1 MGLTSGVQSAE
12 QVIGIDLGG
21 TAIKLGRFDRIGQ
34 CLEFLTIA
42 TPQAAPPRIILAAM
56 TEAIAQL
63 DPDNC
68 CRAIGVGL
76 PGPTDAAG
84 RISQVAVNIPGWR
97 EIPLAEWL
105 EQETGKPTILAND
118 ANCAGMG
125 EYWLG
130 AGRAFRHLFLL
141 TLGTGVGGAVIL
153 DGKLFTGH
161 RGTGAEL
168 GFITLNPDG
177 PACNSGNQ
185 GSLEQ
190 YLAVPAIRRRTGLE
204 PDELGR
210 RAKAGDPEAIA
221 FWQSYGRD
229 LGAGLAGLIYIL
241 TPEAVLIGG
250 GVSASAPYF
259 FPTAWAEIERRVMPS
274 SRPGLQLLPAQLGNQ
289 AGIVGAAKLAW
300 QLLES
305 APTAQFSAEVG
316 DLSLEQQLQ
325 QTQLAHRMAVELG
338 QFKAGFLSR
347 TSHELRS
354 PMNTIISLHQL
365 ILSDLCDSPQEER
378 DFIAQA
384 QMAAKKML
392 DLLDDLI
399 NVAKVEGGWVEMRLE
414 TVDLEE
420 LLQEVYV
427 MTYLK
432 AQNRNLKLH
441 IDFPDTP
448 IQVQTD
454 VRWLRQVLC
463 NLIDTAINLMQEG
476 QIRLTTQVDT
486 ETNLVQIQIADQ
498 RPVETWWEPI
508 DLLNYTPTAPRV
520 ESVDVDAKSEILA
533 IAQSVSDHPPSGL
546 TLLINHALVQLMQG
560 RLELVAVPATVSDR
574 LPNHANISYT
584 EDVTCI
590 QCSIPLS

>member
-1 MGLTSGVQSAE
+1 MGVESGVQSAE

-21 TAIKLGRFDRIGQ
+21 TAIKLGRFDRTGQ

-42 TPQAAPPRIILAAM
+42 TPQAASPSIILKAM
-56 TEAIAQL
+56 VEAIAQL
-63 DPDNC
+63 DPGNY

-76 PGPTDAAG
+76 PGPTDATG
-84 RISQVAVNIPGWR
+84 RVSQIAINIPGWQA
-97 EIPLAEWL
+97 IPLAEWL

-118 ANCAGMG
+118 ANCAGLG

-161 RGTGAEL
+161 RGNGAEL

-177 PACNSGNQ
+177 PTCNSGNR

-210 RAKAGDPEAIA
+210 RAQAGDPEAIA

-229 LGAGLAGLIYIL
+229 LGAGLAGLIYIF

-250 GVSASAPYF
+250 GVSASAAYF

-274 SRPGLQLLPAQLGNQ
+274 SREGLQLLPAQLGNQ

-305 APTAQFSAEVG
+305 APPAPRFAEVG
-316 DLSLEQQLQ
+316 DLPLQQQLQ

-338 QFKAGFLSR
+338 QFKAGFLAR

-384 QMAAKKML
+384 QTAAKKML

-399 NVAKVEGGWVEMRLE
+399 NVAKVDGGWIEMRLE

-420 LLQEVYV
+420 LLQEVYM

-432 AQNRNLKLH
+432 AQNRNLKLL
-441 IDFPDTP
+441 IDFPNVP
-448 IQVQTD
+448 IQVQAD

-463 NLIDTAINLMQEG
+463 NLIDTSINLMQEG
-476 QIRLTTQVDT
+476 QIRLTTQVDNDT
-486 ETNLVQIQIADQ
+486 KFVQIRIADQ
-498 RPVETWWEPI
+498 RPLETWWEPI
-508 DLLNYTPTAPRV
+508 DLLTTASTTPLS
-520 ESVDVDAKSEILA
+520 ESLDADAKEIWA
-533 IAQSVSDHPPSGL
+533 IAQSISDHPSSGL
-546 TLLINHALVQLMQG
+546 SLLINQALVQLMQG
-560 RLELVAVPATVSDR
+560 RLELIAVPATVIER
-574 LPNHANISYT
+574 LPNPATIPYT
-584 EDVTCI
+584 ENTTCI
-590 QCSIPLS
+590 QCSMPLS